1 MKHGLYDN
9 TPGCGADKRDL
20 PAGPV
25 PTGEGAT
32 RADVQRGFKKVEGDS
47 LTLAHPDRNDRRFAL
62 PW

>member
-1 MKHGLYDN
+1 MKQGLYDN
-9 TPGCGADKRDL
+9 TPGDCDKRDL

-32 RADVQRGFKKVEGDS
+32 RADVKRGFKKVEGDS
-47 LTLAHPDRNDRRFAL
+47 LTPAHPDRNDRRFAL